1 MRTPQ
6 PRLSHSQSSP
16 HGHDSPHKQ
25 PVTGVTFWFWQP
37 QLHAVPAQVLQPQPF
52 AIFFD
57 I

>member
-1 MRTPQ
+1 MRKRQ
-6 PRLSHSQSSP
+6 PRLSQSQSSP
-16 HGHDSPHKQ
+16 HGHDSPHEQ